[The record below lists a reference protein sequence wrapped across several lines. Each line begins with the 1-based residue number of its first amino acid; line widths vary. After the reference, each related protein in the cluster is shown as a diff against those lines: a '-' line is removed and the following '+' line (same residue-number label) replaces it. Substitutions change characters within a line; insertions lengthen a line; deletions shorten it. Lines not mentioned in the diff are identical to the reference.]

1 MELNVSLATERITAA
16 DSAANCQLKPPTVPT
31 DHGAERWRMDYF
43 IPNKFF
49 LLNGH
54 LNEYNY

>member
-54 LNEYNY
+54 LNA